1 MLISLERGSFD
12 LINLTRFQ
20 IYGNHLEKNKKK
32 SFKIGFRKIIKK
44 TFQLPDNRSIDFDI
58 KHEGP
63 VVCVFA
69 LTKK

>member
-1 MLISLERGSFD
+1 MVTIWKK
-12 LINLTRFQ
+12 I
-20 IYGNHLEKNKKK
+20 KKK